1 MLLLFSLVATVV
13 AANDAPTIEAGPD
26 GVIISVP
33 DGSKVWAR
41 YGTTLEELVTKSS
54 MEEAV
59 AALEKRMTERLDA
72 VEKAASDADHSTVIS
87 TLTDRVT
94 AVEQAAMD
102 ADSSAVI
109 SKLADRVDA
118 VETVTNNL
126 PADQSDA
133 IASLS
138 EKVDASVAAADATSE
153 SVETLNSSL
162 TILQMEV
169 TAEGDGVV
177 ANFQKDT
184 AANFGADAKS
194 DMLGWSYMWN
204 PTESVGVASGYKP
217 LFKGTKDD

>member
-1 MLLLFSLVATVV
+1 
-13 AANDAPTIEAGPD
+13 
-26 GVIISVP
+26 
-33 DGSKVWAR
+33 
-41 YGTTLEELVTKSS
+41 

-169 TAEGDGVV
+169 TAEGALPPLPTTRVLVGTDRV
-177 ANFQKDT
+177 AVCVWDRWI
-184 AANFGADAKS
+184 GH
-194 DMLGWSYMWN
+194 
-204 PTESVGVASGYKP
+204 PASPPMPCKRC
-217 LFKGTKDD
+217 

>member
-1 MLLLFSLVATVV
+1 MQHGNGLQCCANRCRPSRRLVDFRLAL
-13 AANDAPTIEAGPD
+13 PTHN
-26 GVIISVP
+26 S
-33 DGSKVWAR
+33 

-87 TLTDRVT
+87 ALTDRVT
-94 AVEQAAMD
+94 AVEQAAAD

-153 SVETLNSSL
+153 SVETLSSSL
-162 TILQMEV
+162 SILQKEV
-169 TAEGDGVV
+169 TAEGALPPLPTTRVLVGTDGV
-177 ANFQKDT
+177 
-184 AANFGADAKS
+184 AACVWDR
-194 DMLGWSYMWN
+194 W
-204 PTESVGVASGYKP
+204 VGHPASPPMPCKRC
-217 LFKGTKDD
+217 

>member
-1 MLLLFSLVATVV
+1 
-13 AANDAPTIEAGPD
+13 
-26 GVIISVP
+26 
-33 DGSKVWAR
+33 
-41 YGTTLEELVTKSS
+41 

-109 SKLADRVDA
+109 SKLADQYSVGMMI
-118 VETVTNNL
+118 
-126 PADQSDA
+126 QSDA

-169 TAEGDGVV
+169 TAEGALPPLPTTRVLVGTDRV
-177 ANFQKDT
+177 AVCVWDRWI
-184 AANFGADAKS
+184 GH
-194 DMLGWSYMWN
+194 
-204 PTESVGVASGYKP
+204 PASPPMPCKRC
-217 LFKGTKDD
+217 